1 MNWLRDGSLGM
12 RDHLRHNHHAHHRYN
27 YHRSP
32 SAMRHRREESSG
44 SIFGSHNG
52 TVVRA
57 HIGSTATLSCIVK
70 EKSQYGMITWAR
82 LEDEYRPYSVLTVGD
97 STYVDDKRILVAK
110 PLQQNKRKDWALQIK
125 KVTTED
131 AGRYE
136 CQATTHPPQS
146 IVIQLKVVEA
156 FAMIL
161 GSKEKIL
168 KSGSNLKIHC
178 ILKRATEKPL
188 YIFWFHDDK
197 MIAFNADHGVEVI
210 NENDSS
216 TLYLRRPAVKADSGN
231 YTCHPYNIR
240 PASVLVHI
248 IDEPQPS
255 GRDSAPLKPSKG
267 KPEKGSMRPPPS
279 AAVLSSGIVHRP
291 LYEFIFWMLLLYF
304 L

>member
-1 MNWLRDGSLGM
+1 
-12 RDHLRHNHHAHHRYN
+12 
-27 YHRSP
+27 
-32 SAMRHRREESSG
+32 MRHRREESSG

-131 AGRYE
+131 A
-136 CQATTHPPQS
+136 
-146 IVIQLKVVEA
+146 VVEA